1 MPPKKKKDKKKKKK
15 GGEVEK
21 EQEETEYDSMDLEML
36 QEVVPMLKQ
45 QLAKCTLDRNY
56 VQLERDTIQMF
67 YDITKGEVQD
77 IERQIAAKDRE
88 MELMEDNHRV
98 EVRVYL
104 QKVKHLEYEHN
115 NNLRNIAVEGE
126 HFMTEEHENHD
137 NRAYELKKTKKSL
150 KLELAERE
158 WSNAEEIKQVKQQHA
173 KNLLKMRE
181 GFEGQLGE
189 LSDRCGK
196 RLEQLAADL
205 ELRRKV
211 HVHEIE
217 ERKNLHINDLM
228 RNHEKA
234 LGRAGNIQN
243 DFNSYYNDIT
253 NDNLKLIKSLKDE
266 VAEMK
271 KKAVANQKLMHDISQ
286 ENMRLK
292 EPLTVAVA
300 EVAELRAQLKDR
312 QKDRLSLRNSRA
324 RLQVLEQQLRD
335 LVESHEALKL
345 GYAAVEKARDELYNT
360 FEASIGQ
367 IQQKSDFANVML
379 EQKLSTMQHSVEN
392 AAEQVAQIISA
403 AGLDAA
409 EMEGVGASLEN
420 TLAGRNQ
427 SIRDTRYELIRMT
440 KVYNDS
446 LRTYTQKL
454 IELGIPANEID
465 SMGFS
470 AIPTSASSG
479 PAGLVVK

>member
-1 MPPKKKKDKKKKKK
+1 MK
-15 GGEVEK
+15 
-21 EQEETEYDSMDLEML
+21 
-36 QEVVPMLKQ
+36 
-45 QLAKCTLDRNY
+45 
-56 VQLERDTIQMF
+56 
-67 YDITKGEVQD
+67 
-77 IERQIAAKDRE
+77 
-88 MELMEDNHRV
+88 
-98 EVRVYL
+98 
-104 QKVKHLEYEHN
+104 
-115 NNLRNIAVEGE
+115 
-126 HFMTEEHENHD
+126 
-137 NRAYELKKTKKSL
+137 
-150 KLELAERE
+150 
-158 WSNAEEIKQVKQQHA
+158 
-173 KNLLKMRE
+173 
-181 GFEGQLGE
+181 
-189 LSDRCGK
+189 
-196 RLEQLAADL
+196 
-205 ELRRKV
+205 
-211 HVHEIE
+211 
-217 ERKNLHINDLM
+217 
-228 RNHEKA
+228 
-234 LGRAGNIQN
+234 
-243 DFNSYYNDIT
+243 SYYNDIT

>member
-1 MPPKKKKDKKKKKK
+1 
-15 GGEVEK
+15 
-21 EQEETEYDSMDLEML
+21 
-36 QEVVPMLKQ
+36 MLKQ

-211 HVHEIE
+211 HIHEIE

-234 LGRAGNIQN
+234 FGQMK
-243 DFNSYYNDIT
+243 SYYNDIT

-286 ENMRLK
+286 EQGRTR
-292 EPLTVAVA
+292 E
-300 EVAELRAQLKDR
+300 
-312 QKDRLSLRNSRA
+312 RNSQLQ
-324 RLQVLEQQLRD
+324 RLISRP
-335 LVESHEALKL
+335 
-345 GYAAVEKARDELYNT
+345 
-360 FEASIGQ
+360 F
-367 IQQKSDFANVML
+367 
-379 EQKLSTMQHSVEN
+379 STRF
-392 AAEQVAQIISA
+392 
-403 AGLDAA
+403 G
-409 EMEGVGASLEN
+409 
-420 TLAGRNQ
+420 
-427 SIRDTRYELIRMT
+427 
-440 KVYNDS
+440 
-446 LRTYTQKL
+446 
-454 IELGIPANEID
+454 
-465 SMGFS
+465 
-470 AIPTSASSG
+470 
-479 PAGLVVK
+479 

>member
-1 MPPKKKKDKKKKKK
+1 MPPK
-15 GGEVEK
+15 
-21 EQEETEYDSMDLEML
+21 M
-36 QEVVPMLKQ
+36 
-45 QLAKCTLDRNY
+45 
-56 VQLERDTIQMF
+56 
-67 YDITKGEVQD
+67 
-77 IERQIAAKDRE
+77 
-88 MELMEDNHRV
+88 
-98 EVRVYL
+98 
-104 QKVKHLEYEHN
+104 
-115 NNLRNIAVEGE
+115 
-126 HFMTEEHENHD
+126 
-137 NRAYELKKTKKSL
+137 
-150 KLELAERE
+150 
-158 WSNAEEIKQVKQQHA
+158 
-173 KNLLKMRE
+173 
-181 GFEGQLGE
+181 
-189 LSDRCGK
+189 
-196 RLEQLAADL
+196 

-211 HVHEIE
+211 HIHEIE

-234 LGRAGNIQN
+234 FGQMK
-243 DFNSYYNDIT
+243 SYYNDIT

>member
-67 YDITKGEVQD
+67 YDITKGEVAD
-77 IERQIAAKDRE
+77 VERQIAAKDRE

-211 HVHEIE
+211 HIHEIE

-234 LGRAGNIQN
+234 FGQMK
-243 DFNSYYNDIT
+243 SYYNDIT